1 MCHYATVMLTL
12 AAVEAPCSSPLT
24 EAFGRLP
31 QASEKA
37 LAAAAQF
44 PSKQTGLPLAKQD
57 FFQFIQKRT

>member
-31 QASEKA
+31 QASEKV

-44 PSKQTGLPLAKQD
+44 PSKRTWMLLGKAN